1 MTNGYACQ
9 NCLYQTNAPLRQ
21 CPQCSLRNTFIGKSA
36 LPFFTG
42 RAPIPPMLR
51 CIDCDFLSIYRYKE
65 CPGCWKKYAVGQ
77 IHYKQVSKGRFR
89 AYHVVFGLFW
99 VTVGIIMTVLPFI
112 HRFLYLQKIVFT
124 EGLKDSQSF
133 VFIGF
138 GLFSIILGISY
149 WYRAI
154 FKSHF

>member
-1 MTNGYACQ
+1 
-9 NCLYQTNAPLRQ
+9 
-21 CPQCSLRNTFIGKSA
+21 
-36 LPFFTG
+36 
-42 RAPIPPMLR
+42 
-51 CIDCDFLSIYRYKE
+51 
-65 CPGCWKKYAVGQ
+65 
-77 IHYKQVSKGRFR
+77 
-89 AYHVVFGLFW
+89 
-99 VTVGIIMTVLPFI
+99 MTVLPFI
-112 HRFLYLQKIVFT
+112 QRFLYLQKIVFT

>member
-1 MTNGYACQ
+1 M
-9 NCLYQTNAPLRQ
+9 
-21 CPQCSLRNTFIGKSA
+21 
-36 LPFFTG
+36 
-42 RAPIPPMLR
+42 PPMLR

-112 HRFLYLQKIVFT
+112 QRFLYLQKIVFT
-124 EGLKDSQSF
+124 EGIKDSQSF